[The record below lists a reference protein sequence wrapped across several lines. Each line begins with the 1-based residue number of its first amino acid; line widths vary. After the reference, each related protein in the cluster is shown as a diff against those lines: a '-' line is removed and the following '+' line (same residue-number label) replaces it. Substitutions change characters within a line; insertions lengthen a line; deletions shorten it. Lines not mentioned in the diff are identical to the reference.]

1 VTDGGTVNPIG
12 HQQAS
17 FIDYEDRNV
26 LVEITAVAPFDSR
39 CADVT

>member
-17 FIDYEDRNV
+17 FIDYEDRNS
-26 LVEITAVAPFDSR
+26 LVEITAVAPFDSGR
-39 CADVT
+39 VDVT